1 MTELYNQIK
10 QDIRTATLSKDTVR
24 KNTLQMLLAD
34 IDNQNIIHKKEITD
48 DVILSVISKAVK
60 NREAS
65 IAQFEQANRHDL
77 AEKEKIEHSLLKKYL
92 PTELSEDE
100 TRAIIDSIITENQID
115 MSDRS
120 AIGKIMK
127 QLGTVSGV
135 NKGLASKIIQQKIGK

>member
-65 IAQFEQANRHDL
+65 IAQFEQANRQDL

-100 TRAIIDSIITENQID
+100 TRALIDRVITENQID

>member
-92 PTELSEDE
+92 PTELTEDE

>member
-60 NREAS
+60 NRESS

-100 TRAIIDSIITENQID
+100 TRALIDRIITENQID